1 MEFTTS
7 QTRITVHAYSSWL
20 QILAETGIV
29 GFTIYSL
36 IVIFAIRKIWRVIVK
51 TKKPDPEYCSVSTA
65 CLASLIGISVCGIF
79 YSLQMYPVGWFFVGI
94 AVALEKG
101 DYKR

>member
-1 MEFTTS
+1 MEFSTN
-7 QTRITVHAYSSWL
+7 QTKIAVLAYRNWL

-29 GFTIYSL
+29 GFTIYFL
-36 IVIFAIRKIWRVIVK
+36 IVIFAIRKIWRVIVN
-51 TKKPDPEYCSVSTA
+51 TKKTDPEYCSVSRA
-65 CLASLIGISVCGIF
+65 CLASLIGVSACGIF